1 MTIQNHTSNMYY
13 DAFNK
18 VMYTRN
24 EVTINDKINLKT
36 QSRIGMNGV
45 LKFYSI
51 GTFKINKRYTII
63 KDQTL

>member
-1 MTIQNHTSNMYY
+1 MTVQNHNSNMYY

-24 EVTINDKINLKT
+24 AVNINDKINLKT

-45 LKFYSI
+45 LRFYSK
-51 GTFKINKRYTII
+51 GVFNKIRCSVTMNK
-63 KDQTL
+63 

>member
-1 MTIQNHTSNMYY
+1 MTVQNHYSNMYH

-24 EVTINDKINLKT
+24 AVTINDKINLKT

-51 GTFKINKRYTII
+51 GVFKINKRSLTMNN
-63 KDQTL
+63 